1 MIHRCILRLKGSDTM
16 SETKTKTA
24 VAQKPAVKKLFTR
37 RNGSK
42 FVDFLFVLPAL
53 VLLGIF
59 TYYPIAKLVQI
70 SFTDWNLLK
79 PTWEYVGF
87 KNWKWL
93 FAGTGAKYLWNSLKV
108 TFLYS
113 LGEIFVTIVGGMI
126 FALLFNRATK
136 GFSLM
141 RAVVFVPKYVA
152 MSSCAVVF
160 LWILNSDY
168 GVLNYLLKLI
178 GLQPVDWLIQK
189 ETALLSVLMTTCW
202 RVVGYGMM
210 IYMANMKGISPQYYE
225 ASAIDGANKR
235 QQFFGITLPLLAPT
249 TLFLLVTTFLSSMKV
264 FQSVDILTSGGPSR
278 STEVFVYLIY
288 RYSMVDFR
296 MDRAAT
302 SAVMFFIILLVIT
315 VSTMRVSNNSVNY
328 DA

>member
-1 MIHRCILRLKGSDTM
+1 M
-16 SETKTKTA
+16 SEKTTVVKAPEQKNLMSRRTKE
-24 VAQKPAVKKLFTR
+24 
-37 RNGSK
+37 K
-42 FVDFLFVLPAL
+42 FIDFLLVLPAL
-53 VLLGIF
+53 VLLAIF
-59 TYYPIAKLVQI
+59 TYYPVAKLLQL

-79 PTWEYVGF
+79 PTWNYVGL

-93 FAGTGAKYLWNSLKV
+93 FAGSGAKYLWNSLKV
-108 TFLYS
+108 TFVYTM
-113 LGEIFVTIVGGMI
+113 GEITVTIVGGMI

-136 GFSLM
+136 GFTLM

-160 LWILNSDY
+160 LWILNTDY
-168 GVLNYLLKLI
+168 GVMNYALKAL
-178 GLQPVDWLIQK
+178 GMQPVDWLNQK
-189 ETALLSVLMTTCW
+189 ETAMISVLMTTCW

-210 IYMANMKGISPQYYE
+210 IYMAAMKGISPQYYE

-249 TLFLLVTTFLSSMKV
+249 TVFLLVTTFLSAMKV
-264 FQSVDILTSGGPSR
+264 FQSVDILTSGGPAR

-288 RYSMVDFR
+288 RYAMVDFR

-302 SAVMFFIILLVIT
+302 SAVMFFIVLLTIT
-315 VSTMRVSNNSVNY
+315 AATMKVSDNNVNY
-328 DA
+328 DS

>member
-1 MIHRCILRLKGSDTM
+1 M
-16 SETKTKTA
+16 SEKTTAAKAPEQKTLLSHRNA
-24 VAQKPAVKKLFTR
+24 EKL
-37 RNGSK
+37 
-42 FVDFLFVLPAL
+42 VDFLLVLPAL
-53 VLLGIF
+53 ILLAIF
-59 TYYPIAKLVQI
+59 TYYPVAKLLQL

-79 PTWEYVGF
+79 PTWNYVGL

-93 FAGTGAKYLWNSLKV
+93 FAGSGAKYLWNSLKV
-108 TFLYS
+108 TFVYT
-113 LGEIFVTIVGGMI
+113 LGEISVTIIGGMI

-136 GFSLM
+136 GFTLM

-160 LWILNSDY
+160 LWILNTDY
-168 GVLNYLLKLI
+168 GVMNYLLKAL
-178 GLQPVDWLIQK
+178 GMQPVDWLNQK
-189 ETALLSVLMTTCW
+189 ETAMISVLMTTCW

-210 IYMANMKGISPQYYE
+210 IYMAAMKGISPQYYE
-225 ASAIDGANKR
+225 ASAIDGANKV

-249 TLFLLVTTFLSSMKV
+249 TVFLLVTTFLSAMKV
-264 FQSVDILTSGGPSR
+264 FQSVDILTSGGPAR

-302 SAVMFFIILLVIT
+302 SAVMFFVILLTIT
-315 VSTMRVSNNSVNY
+315 AATMKVSDNNVNY
-328 DA
+328 DS

>member
-1 MIHRCILRLKGSDTM
+1 M
-16 SETKTKTA
+16 SEKTTA
-24 VAQKPAVKKLFTR
+24 VKAPEQNNLLSR
-37 RNGSK
+37 RTK
-42 FVDFLFVLPAL
+42 EKIVDFLLVLPAL
-53 VLLGIF
+53 ILLAIF
-59 TYYPIAKLVQI
+59 TYYPVAKLLQL

-79 PTWEYVGF
+79 PTWNYVGF

-93 FAGTGAKYLWNSLKV
+93 FAGSGAKYLWNSLKV
-108 TFLYS
+108 TFVYTT
-113 LGEIFVTIVGGMI
+113 GEIFVTIVGGMI

-136 GFSLM
+136 GFTLM

-160 LWILNSDY
+160 LWILNTDY
-168 GVLNYLLKLI
+168 GVLNYALKAL
-178 GLQPVDWLIQK
+178 GMQPVDWLNQK
-189 ETALLSVLMTTCW
+189 ETAMISVLMTTCW

-210 IYMANMKGISPQYYE
+210 IYMAAMKGISPQYYE

-249 TLFLLVTTFLSSMKV
+249 TVFLLVTTFLSAMKV
-264 FQSVDILTSGGPSR
+264 FQSVDILTSGGPAR

-288 RYSMVDFR
+288 RYAMVDFR

-302 SAVMFFIILLVIT
+302 SAVMFFIILLTIT
-315 VSTMRVSNNSVNY
+315 AATMKVSDNNVNY
-328 DA
+328 DS

>member
-1 MIHRCILRLKGSDTM
+1 M
-16 SETKTKTA
+16 SETRTQAKNLQPPKKTI
-24 VAQKPAVKKLFTR
+24 LTR

-42 FVDFLFVLPAL
+42 LVDFLFVLPAL
-53 VLLGIF
+53 ALLAVF
-59 TYYPIAKLVQI
+59 TYYPVAKLVQI

-79 PTWEYVGF
+79 PTWEYVGL

-93 FAGTGAKYLWNSLKV
+93 FAGSGAKYLCNSLKV

-113 LGEIFVTIVGGMI
+113 MGEILVTIVGGMI
-126 FALLFNRATK
+126 FALLFNRATR
-136 GFSLM
+136 GFTLM

-160 LWILNSDY
+160 LWILNTDY
-168 GVLNYLLKLI
+168 GVLNYLLGLI
-178 GLQPVDWLIQK
+178 GIEPIDWLNQ
-189 ETALLSVLMTTCW
+189 ESTALLSVLITTCW

-210 IYMANMKGISPQYYE
+210 IYMAAMKGISPQYYE
-225 ASAIDGANKR
+225 ASSIDGANKA

-249 TLFLLVTTFLSSMKV
+249 TVFLLVTTFLSSMKV
-264 FQSVDILTSGGPSR
+264 FQSVDILTSGGPAR

-288 RYSMVDFR
+288 RYAMVDFR

-302 SAVMFFIILLVIT
+302 SAVMFFIILLTIT
-315 VSTMRVSNNSVNY
+315 VATMKVSDNNVNY

>member
-1 MIHRCILRLKGSDTM
+1 M
-16 SETKTKTA
+16 SEKNTA
-24 VAQKPAVKKLFTR
+24 VKTPDKKTLMSR
-37 RNGSK
+37 RTTEK
-42 FVDFLFVLPAL
+42 FVDFLLVLPAL
-53 VLLGIF
+53 ILLAVF
-59 TYYPIAKLVQI
+59 TYYPVAKLLQL

-79 PTWEYVGF
+79 PTWNYVGL

-93 FAGTGAKYLWNSLKV
+93 FAGSGAKYLWNSLKV
-108 TFLYS
+108 TFVYTM
-113 LGEIFVTIVGGMI
+113 GEITVTIVGGMI

-136 GFSLM
+136 GFTLM

-160 LWILNSDY
+160 LWILNTDY
-168 GVLNYLLKLI
+168 GVLNYALKAL
-178 GLQPVDWLIQK
+178 GMQPVDWLNQK
-189 ETALLSVLMTTCW
+189 ETAMISVLMTTCW

-210 IYMANMKGISPQYYE
+210 IYMAAMKGISPQYYE

-249 TLFLLVTTFLSSMKV
+249 TVFLLVTTFLSAMKV
-264 FQSVDILTSGGPSR
+264 FQSVDILTSGGPAR

-288 RYSMVDFR
+288 RYAMVDFR

-302 SAVMFFIILLVIT
+302 SAVMFFVVLLTIT
-315 VSTMRVSNNSVNY
+315 AATMKVSDNNVNY
-328 DA
+328 DS

>member
-1 MIHRCILRLKGSDTM
+1 M
-16 SETKTKTA
+16 SEKTTA
-24 VAQKPAVKKLFTR
+24 VKAPEQKTLMSR
-37 RNGSK
+37 RTQEK
-42 FVDFLFVLPAL
+42 CVDFLLVLPAL
-53 VLLGIF
+53 ILLAVF
-59 TYYPIAKLVQI
+59 TYYPVAKLLQL

-79 PTWEYVGF
+79 PTWNYVGL

-93 FAGTGAKYLWNSLKV
+93 FAGSGAKYLWNSLKV
-108 TFLYS
+108 TFVYTM
-113 LGEIFVTIVGGMI
+113 GEITVTIVGGMI

-136 GFSLM
+136 GFTLM

-160 LWILNSDY
+160 LWILNTDY
-168 GVLNYLLKLI
+168 GVMNYALKAL
-178 GLQPVDWLIQK
+178 GMQPVDWLNQK
-189 ETALLSVLMTTCW
+189 ETAMISVLMTTCW

-210 IYMANMKGISPQYYE
+210 IYMAAMKGISPQYYE

-249 TLFLLVTTFLSSMKV
+249 TVFLLVTTFLSAMKV
-264 FQSVDILTSGGPSR
+264 FQSVDILTSGGPAR

-288 RYSMVDFR
+288 RYAMVDFR

-302 SAVMFFIILLVIT
+302 SAVMFFIVLLTIT
-315 VSTMRVSNNSVNY
+315 AATMKVSDNNVNY
-328 DA
+328 DS